1 MSPQD
6 PVMVA
11 FMKRWKDHTSREVKS
26 SVIRPDATKAD
37 IAASKAD
44 AYNDQR
50 KCDELKTD
58 DPR

>member
-1 MSPQD
+1 MSQQD
-6 PVMVA
+6 LVMVA

-26 SVIRPDATKAD
+26 NVIRPDATKAD
-37 IAASKAD
+37 VAASKAD
-44 AYNDQR
+44 EYNDQR